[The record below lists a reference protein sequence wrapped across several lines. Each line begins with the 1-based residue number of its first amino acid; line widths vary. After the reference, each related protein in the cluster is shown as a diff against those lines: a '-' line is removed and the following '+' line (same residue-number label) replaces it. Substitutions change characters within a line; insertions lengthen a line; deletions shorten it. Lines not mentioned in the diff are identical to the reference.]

1 MLLKQA
7 QKEVLLKQND
17 KKLQTGFLFSKDT
30 KTKTLKQ

>member
-1 MLLKQA
+1 
-7 QKEVLLKQND
+7 LKQND